1 MKYRGRPV
9 LAAISGF
16 FTGLFLAL
24 DLVFFG
30 VIRLDNIAV
39 TVLPVVGLVAGV
51 AARAVGTARPGSRS
65 RRRRRGERMTARG
78 SLRRVFGSWWE
89 R

>member
-1 MKYRGRPV
+1 MNHRGRPV

-16 FTGLFLAL
+16 FTGVFLAL

-39 TVLPVVGLVAGV
+39 TILPILGLVAGI
-51 AARAVGTARPGSRS
+51 ALALWAPLG
-65 RRRRRGERMTARG
+65 RRRSEA
-78 SLRRVFGSWWE
+78 S
-89 R
+89 

>member
-1 MKYRGRPV
+1 VKYRGRPV
-9 LAAISGF
+9 WAGVSGF
-16 FTGLFLAL
+16 FAGLFLAL

-51 AARAVGTARPGSRS
+51 ALAWWAPLGRGRAAGDG
-65 RRRRRGERMTARG
+65 
-78 SLRRVFGSWWE
+78 
-89 R
+89 